1 MSSFRKALEDSY
13 DEEMAAVYASASYV
27 KLDAA
32 VDMTIT
38 ALSNSLDKDQ
48 EKLLN
53 NLLNALSNRDSYI
66 ASNAFVQGARAMVD
80 FKNDNT
86 IK

>member
-38 ALSNSLDKDQ
+38 ALSSSLDKDQ

-53 NLLNALSNRDSYI
+53 NLLNITVQMYPCSEGTDTGSPAL
-66 ASNAFVQGARAMVD
+66 
-80 FKNDNT
+80 
-86 IK
+86 